1 MGNCYK
7 ESFMVGAIWKFEKQ
21 KVIIDVHQVLIKVL
35 EIQAVLKNPVGV
47 SSIMNITLSLRVIL
61 EAQVRN
67 FIEESQF

>member
-1 MGNCYK
+1 
-7 ESFMVGAIWKFEKQ
+7 MVGAIWKFEKQ

-35 EIQAVLKNPVGV
+35 EFQAVIKNPVGV
-47 SSIMNITLSLRVIL
+47 STTMNITLSLRVNL

>member
-1 MGNCYK
+1 M
-7 ESFMVGAIWKFEKQ
+7 FEKQ

-35 EIQAVLKNPVGV
+35 EFQAVIKNPVGV
-47 SSIMNITLSLRVIL
+47 STTMNITLNLRVNL